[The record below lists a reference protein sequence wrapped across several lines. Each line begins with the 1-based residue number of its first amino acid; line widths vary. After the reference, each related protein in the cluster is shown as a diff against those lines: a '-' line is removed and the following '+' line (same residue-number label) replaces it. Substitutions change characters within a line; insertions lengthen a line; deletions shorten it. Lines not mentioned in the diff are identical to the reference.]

1 MIGASV
7 KDANAASGH
16 HKIELVVV
24 YIVSYV
30 GRLDEQGLA
39 LLVERGA
46 SGVARAIMAD
56 AGEGDIEARAA
67 GTSWVCA
74 RSRRKGVRDQWIVGI
89 RRRRVV
95 YACESSATRLARANT
110 LALVRVERQCIAVNV
125 AVTRGR

>member
-30 GRLDEQGLA
+30 GRLDEQRLA

-46 SGVARAIMAD
+46 SGVARAVMAD

-67 GTSWVCA
+67 GTSRVCA
-74 RSRRKGVRDQWIVGI
+74 RSGRKGVRDQWIVGI
-89 RRRRVV
+89 RRRRMVMRMNPV
-95 YACESSATRLARANT
+95 PPASHALTLWLWSVSSG
-110 LALVRVERQCIAVNV
+110 NV
-125 AVTRGR
+125 LR